1 MSHRCLYTR
10 VQVTTLCSLPG
21 TLPSKIVIN
30 SAPFLFLKQ
39 ICLNRKLRVDLSI
52 EERKSV
58 SLIFIK
64 DCKYLYVNILQEVKK
79 NKDIKEFSV
88 IKILSWENEKIKA
101 RVIRL
106 GRPYN
111 SKVLIRIQASDPG
124 FEQLTKTDWVLRQRP
139 VLAVVGGRGVTA
151 SFLLGMVPDTNTPA
165 FGWREIWVGST
176 PQQAKA
182 SAFLEPSSSFD
193 YILRAQRCCQFW
205 LQGGAPFS
213 QVSPNWVACQLGTA
227 PLPVPLGPPFSPAF
241 GLLCVDHHV
250 GPLCPCWNVEC
261 HTSSLHPCSTM
272 SLDRLCD
279 KEPWG

>member
-1 MSHRCLYTR
+1 MSHRCLYTCE
-10 VQVTTLCSLPG
+10 QVTTLCSLPG
-21 TLPSKIVIN
+21 TLPSKRVIN
-30 SAPFLFLKQ
+30 SAPFLSLKK

-88 IKILSWENEKIKA
+88 IKILSWENEKTKA

-205 LQGGAPFS
+205 LQGGVPIFPS
-213 QVSPNWVACQLGTA
+213 VSKLSCMSARHCPSPGTSRASVLSCVWIALHRPSRGPSLPLLECWVSHFFTTSMFHN
-227 PLPVPLGPPFSPAF
+227 VPGQTL
-241 GLLCVDHHV
+241 
-250 GPLCPCWNVEC
+250 W
-261 HTSSLHPCSTM
+261 
-272 SLDRLCD
+272 
-279 KEPWG
+279 